1 MRRATCTEIQREAA
15 LWNTN
20 STYILQ
26 LTTRFTGHQ
35 HVGIRFETRHF
46 YQLHKTRTWIH
57 YKPRQT
63 GRREVRKY
71 LEMPEKM

>member
-1 MRRATCTEIQREAA
+1 MRRATYTERQREAA

-46 YQLHKTRTWIH
+46 YQLHKNTHLDTLQTQTNRT
-57 YKPRQT
+57 
-63 GRREVRKY
+63 
-71 LEMPEKM
+71 